1 MNITEIFSIE
11 PKSIAKVLQLHR
23 KTTVFVFEDNSALY
37 VRINHKHIATT
48 VYISNILDEQE
59 VANVLARAQDST
71 AYTTARTILEGIRL
85 HNAD

>member
-11 PKSIAKVLQLHR
+11 PKPVSQVIQLHR

-48 VYISNILDEQE
+48 VYISNVLDEQL
-59 VANVLARAQDST
+59 VANLLARAQDAT
-71 AYTTARTILEGIRL
+71 AYTTARTILEGVTL